1 MQNREREIW
10 VYFDGDALVL
20 IGALRCSIVRGKEIF
35 SFRASNE
42 YIKNEMFR
50 FLDPDLGQFSGSQYL
65 RSGKANFGIFLD
77 SAPDRWGRL
86 LLRRREAL
94 IAKKEKRQEKTLLE
108 SDYLL
113 GIFDGNRMGAL
124 RFKTDPYGP
133 FLDNDANLATPPITS
148 LNKLE
153 ESSLKL
159 EDERGTKEKW
169 LQMLVAPGS
178 SLGGSRPKANVVD
191 KKGNLWIAKFPSRQ
205 DDIDK
210 GAWEAVVCRLAR
222 MCGIAISDFFVK
234 KCTSKYHTFLTLR
247 FDRDKKRR
255 MHIASAMTMLGYSD
269 SSTENSSWLEIA
281 EFIIKRGNNVN
292 ADLKEL
298 WQRLVFSIAV
308 SNSDCHLRNHAFIL
322 DKNRNWNLS
331 PAYDINPDPFA
342 TGLALNVSE
351 NDNSLD
357 FGLALDVAPYFRITS
372 KAAKEYLQLVKR
384 NVAKWEQIATEFKIP
399 KKEMQKMARAFRL
412 CEN

>member
-1 MQNREREIW
+1 MQNREKEIW
-10 VYFDGDALVL
+10 VYFDSDELIF
-20 IGALRCSIVRGKEIF
+20 IGALRCSIIRGKEVF
-35 SFRASNE
+35 SFNASNE
-42 YIKNEMFR
+42 YIKNETFR

-65 RSGKANFGIFLD
+65 RSGKANFGIFMD

-94 IAKKEKRQEKTLLE
+94 IAKKEKRQEQTLLE

-124 RFKTDPYGP
+124 RFKTHPYGA
-133 FLDNDANLATPPITS
+133 FLDNNANLVAPPITS

-159 EDERGTKEKW
+159 ESEKGAEEKW

-178 SLGGSRPKANVVD
+178 SLGGSRPKANVTD
-191 KKGNLWIAKFPSRQ
+191 KKGNLWIAKFPSKL

-210 GAWEAVVCRLAR
+210 GAWEAVVCKLAK
-222 MCGIAISDFFVK
+222 MCGIAVSDFFIK

-247 FDRDKKRR
+247 FDRKKKMRI
-255 MHIASAMTMLGYSD
+255 HIASAMTMLGYSD
-269 SSTENSSWLEIA
+269 GNTENASWLEIA
-281 EFIIKRGNNVN
+281 EFIIKHGNNVK
-292 ADLKEL
+292 ADLEEL

-322 DKNRNWNLS
+322 DKNKNWNLS

-342 TGLALNVSE
+342 TGLALNVNE
-351 NDNSLD
+351 NNNSLD
-357 FGLALDVAPYFRITS
+357 FDLALDVAPYFRMNS
-372 KAAKEYLQLVKR
+372 KAAKEYLQIVKK

-399 KKEMQKMARAFRL
+399 KKEMQKMARAFRI
-412 CEN
+412 

>member
-1 MQNREREIW
+1 MQNREREIF
-10 VYFDGDALVL
+10 VYFDGNALIF
-20 IGALRCSIVRGKEIF
+20 IGTLRCSIVRGSEVF
-35 SFRASNE
+35 SFRASEE
-42 YIKNEMFR
+42 YIKNETFR

-65 RSGKANFGIFLD
+65 LSGKTNFGIFLD

-113 GIFDGNRMGAL
+113 GIFDGNRMGAI
-124 RFKTDPYGP
+124 RFKTDFYGP

-159 EDERGTKEKW
+159 EDEKSVDEKW

-191 KKGNLWIAKFPSRQ
+191 KKGNLWIAKFPSKQ

-210 GAWEAVVCRLAR
+210 GAWEAVVCKLAK
-222 MCGIAISDFFVK
+222 MCGIAVSDFFIK

-247 FDRDKKRR
+247 FDRDKNRR
-255 MHIASAMTMLGYSD
+255 IHIASAMTMLGYSD
-269 SSTENSSWLEIA
+269 GNAENSNWLEIA

-322 DKNRNWNLS
+322 DKNNGWNLS

-357 FGLALDVAPYFRITS
+357 FGLAQDVAPYFRINS
-372 KAAKEYLQLVKR
+372 KAAKEYLQFVKI
-384 NVAKWEQIATEFKIP
+384 NVAKWEQIAAEFKIS
-399 KKEMQKMARAFRL
+399 KKEMHKMSRAFMR
-412 CEN
+412 N